1 MKNRI
6 NVMLVEDHPEYRE
19 TLEFVLG
26 KEEDIH
32 VTSQFG
38 NTEQAL
44 RSLQDRTGNKAPDIV
59 LLDLNLPGMSGLDA
73 MPWFSKY
80 APDAKVIILSQSDM
94 EADVL
99 RAVQQGAAGYL
110 LKSSTMDE
118 ITQGIRTVN
127 NGGATLEPSLA
138 RFILNTLQPKLP
150 KAAAESGI
158 SPRELEILTLVG
170 DGLSQK
176 EISKQLKIS
185 TYTVTDHLKHIYEKL
200 HVKNAPAAISKAY
213 RSGILPMDDTE

>member
-26 KEEDIH
+26 KEKDVNLI
-32 VTSQFG
+32 SQFG
-38 NTEQAL
+38 NAELAL
-44 RSLQDRTGNKAPDIV
+44 RSLLDQTGNKTPDVV

-73 MPWFSKY
+73 MPWFSEY
-80 APDAKVIILSQSDM
+80 APDAKIIILSQSDM

-127 NGGATLEPSLA
+127 DGGATLEPGLA
-138 RFILNTLQPKLP
+138 RFILSSLQPKLP
-150 KAAAESGI
+150 KAAVESEL
-158 SPRELEILTLVG
+158 SPREMEILTLVG

-176 EISKQLKIS
+176 QISHQLKIS
-185 TYTVTDHLKHIYEKL
+185 TYTVTDHLKHIYIKL
-200 HVKNAPAAISKAY
+200 HVANAPQAIRNAY
-213 RSGILPMDDTE
+213 KNGIF

>member
-44 RSLQDRTGNKAPDIV
+44 RSLQDQSGNKAPDIV

-80 APDAKVIILSQSDM
+80 APDAKIIILSQSDM

-99 RAVQQGAAGYL
+99 RAIQQGAAGYL

-118 ITQGIRTVN
+118 ITQGIRSVN

-150 KAAAESGI
+150 KAAVESEI
-158 SPRELEILTLVG
+158 SPRELEILSLVG

-176 EISKQLKIS
+176 EISHQLKIS
-185 TYTVTDHLKHIYEKL
+185 AYTVTDHLKHIYEKL
-200 HVKNAPAAISKAY
+200 HVKNAPQAINKAHHL
-213 RSGILPMDDTE
+213 GLFPPEE

>member
-1 MKNRI
+1 MKNQI

-26 KEEDIH
+26 KEKDIH
-32 VTSQFG
+32 LVSQFG
-38 NTEQAL
+38 NAELAL
-44 RSLQDRTGNKAPDIV
+44 RSLQEEAENQTPDII
-59 LLDLNLPGMSGLDA
+59 LLDLNLPNMSGLDA

-80 APDAKVIILSQSDM
+80 APDAKIIILSQSDH

-118 ITQGIRTVN
+118 ITQGIHTVHD
-127 NGGATLEPSLA
+127 GGATLEPGLA
-138 RFILNTLQPKLP
+138 RLILSTLQPKLP
-150 KAAAESGI
+150 KTTGGSKLT
-158 SPRELEILTLVG
+158 PRELEILTLVG

-176 EISKQLKIS
+176 QIAHQLDIS

-200 HVKNAPAAISKAY
+200 QVANAPQAISKAY
-213 RSGILPMDDTE
+213 KDGLLW